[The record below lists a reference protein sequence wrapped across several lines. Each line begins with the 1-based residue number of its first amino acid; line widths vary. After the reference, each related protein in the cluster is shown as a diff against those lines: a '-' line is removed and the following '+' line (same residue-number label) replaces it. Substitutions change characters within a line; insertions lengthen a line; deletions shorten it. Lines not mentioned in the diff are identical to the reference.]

1 MSGRRAVKS
10 SNHDEQKESISQK
23 RRITSFLRGAMPGA
37 PSPSIA
43 KPRAFDPVPC
53 FFFREIPSSI
63 PAAPRAEVVKSKNRT
78 APAPG

>member
-1 MSGRRAVKS
+1 MSRRRAVKS

-23 RRITSFLRGAMPGA
+23 RRITSFLPGA

-53 FFFREIPSSI
+53 FFFRQIPSNI
-63 PAAPRAEVVKSKNRT
+63 PAAPRAEVMKSKNRT